1 MTNSMIPYSF
11 TPGTK
16 AKAQEVNANFN
27 ALADKIDKND
37 STALHYNTS
46 ATISGNMTFTKPIV
60 STANG
65 IVTTGNIVTKLAN
78 KESTDVIMC
87 LKSGTTDRIGS
98 LKILN
103 DLYDAGNQIALLVG
117 NDTDKGETTS
127 GINISCKDGQYTA
140 TCPTYTANYADSSSK
155 IVTTAFLTNR
165 WTTSKATTSSSASK
179 ARPAVIIQ
187 NYVSG
192 TNWYRVWS
200 DGWIEQGGRAYV
212 YFSASSANEGENVT
226 TISFLKAFTNTN
238 YMPVFT
244 VERYSSEVVSYT
256 DDSTVLIQAVTNNN
270 MRVFCYDGGNNWYH
284 TYIRWQACG
293 Y

>member
-27 ALADKIDKND
+27 ALADKIDEND

-46 ATISGNMTFTKPIV
+46 ATISGDMTFTKPIV
-60 STANG
+60 STGNYV
-65 IVTTGNIVTKLAN
+65 VTQGNITIKNLAN
-78 KESTDVIMC
+78 NASTDAIIVINGDTNQRC
-87 LKSGTTDRIGS
+87 GS
-98 LKILN
+98 LRLQNGDKYN
-103 DLYDAGNQIALLVG
+103 EIAL
-117 NDTDKGETTS
+117 
-127 GINISCKDGQYTA
+127 TA
-140 TCPTYTANYADSSSK
+140 AAENGDILTMGMRNTNGAGYAFCPTYTTNYADSSNK
-155 IVTTAFLTNR
+155 IVTTTFLTNR
-165 WTTSKATTSSSASK
+165 WTTSKATTTSSASK
-179 ARPAVIIQ
+179 ARPAVVIQ

-192 TNWYRVWS
+192 ANWYRIWS

-244 VERYSSEVVSYT
+244 VERYSSEAVSYT

>member
-165 WTTSKATTSSSASK
+165 WTTSKATTTSSASK
-179 ARPAVIIQ
+179 ARPAVVIQ

-192 TNWYRVWS
+192 KNWYRIWS
-200 DGWIEQGGRAYV
+200 DGWIEQGGLINL
-212 YFSASSANEGENVT
+212 SGDPNS
-226 TISFLKAFTNTN
+226 TITFLKAFSNTN
-238 YMPVFT
+238 YT
-244 VERYSSEVVSYT
+244 IVSAADGYNSTANLGITAKYT
-256 DDSTVLIQAVTNNN
+256 NKVTMDNS
-270 MRVFCYDGGNNWYH
+270 YQSDYNWYV
-284 TYIRWQACG
+284 CG

>member
-65 IVTTGNIVTKLAN
+65 VITTGNIVTELSDN
-78 KESTDVIMC
+78 EITDVAIA
-87 LKSGTTDRIGS
+87 LEEGTTTRIASFRFEKNTTEGNRVLLTCANDADNEAAIGAIS
-98 LKILN
+98 L
-103 DLYDAGNQIALLVG
+103 
-117 NDTDKGETTS
+117 
-127 GINISCKDGQYTA
+127 SCKDGQYIATA
-140 TCPTYTANYADSSSK
+140 PTYTANYADSSTK

-165 WTTSKATTSSSASK
+165 WTTSKATTTSSASK
-179 ARPAVIIQ
+179 AQPAVVIQ

-192 TNWYRVWS
+192 TSWYRVWS
-200 DGWIEQGGRAYV
+200 DGWIEQGGRVYV

-244 VERYSSEVVSYT
+244 VERYSSEAVSYT